1 MLAVEPSVALGCEL
15 RLHSMWYGALAHRPI
30 KSLSNIRLSAY
41 HRPILTFLHHAPQ
54 ADLMKSASELMMM
67 AVVTHNNLIQKA
79 RWSNFGSVIEQEGDS
94 YTIIFEE
101 AGDAVKF
108 CLQVSVKFCL

>member
-1 MLAVEPSVALGCEL
+1 M
-15 RLHSMWYGALAHRPI
+15 
-30 KSLSNIRLSAY
+30 KK
-41 HRPILTFLHHAPQ
+41 TAP
-54 ADLMKSASELMMM
+54 EVMMT

-79 RWSNFGSVIEQEGDS
+79 RWSNFGSVVEQEGDS

-108 CLQVSVKFCL
+108 CLQVSV